1 MPAPLVRGCAK
12 LLGFAWYTLNRSR
25 RRIAQAN
32 LAAAFPLRSASERRA
47 IIRAAFAHFIGQAFE
62 TLKFSTL
69 SPQQM
74 LARVEFDGE
83 ERVRLAYA
91 QGKGVLFITGH
102 FGFWELHAIAHPL
115 RFEPSGVLARA
126 VDNVRLNTGL
136 ERLPPGTGNTV
147 IYLQGTLRPVIRR

>member
-1 MPAPLVRGCAK
+1 VRHQLEYLAARALVAIIGVMPAPLVRGCAK
-12 LLGFAWYTLNRSR
+12 LPRFAWYTLNRSR

-115 RFEPSGVLARA
+115 RFERLACWLVA
-126 VDNVRLNTGL
+126 LDNVRTSN
-136 ERLPPGTGNTV
+136 
-147 IYLQGTLRPVIRR
+147 